1 MKQIKEFDIQN
12 HGIDN
17 SQYFPG
23 ISLAFSDYLWKA
35 IGIGES
41 AKDAFEDCI
50 DQIFQMEFDAD
61 KIRKSKEAKEYQTKK
76 AANFTV
82 TKYLKKQGWKKKDF
96 EFDQENDNYYYLSIR
111 WNEKL

>member
-1 MKQIKEFDIQN
+1 MKQISDFEIIN

-17 SQYFPG
+17 SQYFQG
-23 ISLAFSDYLWKA
+23 CGVVYTKFSHIA
-35 IGIGES
+35 IGCGNS
-41 AKDAFEDCI
+41 AKDAFEDCLENI
-50 DQIFQMEFDAD
+50 AQQDFDVSL
-61 KIRKSKEAKEYQTKK
+61 IEKSKEGKKYQTKK

-111 WNEKL
+111 WNEKS